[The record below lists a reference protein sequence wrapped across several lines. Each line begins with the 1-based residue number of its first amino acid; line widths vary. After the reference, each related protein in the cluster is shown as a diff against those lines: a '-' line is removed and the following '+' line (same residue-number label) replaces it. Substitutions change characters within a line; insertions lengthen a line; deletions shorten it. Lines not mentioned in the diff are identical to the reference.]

1 MLARCELQPES
12 KEDIVVD
19 AMGGGGHYSIIGIIF
34 GDCECSDTFSCSSTL
49 DKNGGIVLWLAI
61 MIYMFK
67 ALGTVCDEYFVPSL
81 EMISEKLQLSND
93 VAGATFMAAGSSAP
107 ELFTSLVATF
117 LIVNEGGVGTII
129 GSAIFNI
136 LVIVGAT
143 CCFAG
148 QELSIWWYPLARDC
162 SFYVLAI
169 AQLSIVLIDSEVMW
183 YEGLVMFLTYFGYIV
198 FMKFNYKIV
207 KALGGAPGDKVED
220 LEDPE
225 KGGDSSKPE
234 SEAAEKPEKSTQ
246 GEGPRDA
253 AKGATQETSQPE
265 SKVIEVQ
272 QPKVI
277 DVQPETEVAP
287 KVQSG
292 NPNSPDDEENSSK
305 AKDTK
310 AENAASNGDQAA
322 STPEIHAGKA
332 KLDLPT
338 TDTPGASKG
347 SPRGSPRGSL
357 HGEGSHKIW
366 SMHELN
372 HEQHHNHHDKEAG
385 GHTDGQVASSTA
397 EAKDGAE
404 VAEKADEEE
413 EPKGRQFDPL
423 LLIWGLIMPSPER
436 YWLLFSASIGNIAL
450 CTYVMVDAVNRTGCN
465 LGIKPLIMGL
475 IFLAAGTSVPD
486 ALGSI
491 AVAKQG
497 EGDMAVA
504 NAFGS
509 NVFDILLGLG
519 VPWFISTALL
529 QKRVEFPGAG
539 GQLLE
544 WIIILTA
551 ILVLFIGAL
560 VCNKWKLNK
569 KMGIILMGF
578 YVVYVIFALIRAFV
592 AK

>member
-1 MLARCELQPES
+1 
-12 KEDIVVD
+12 
-19 AMGGGGHYSIIGIIF
+19 MGGAGHSIIEMIF
-34 GDCECSDTFSCSSTL
+34 GACECTDTFNCSSTL

-148 QELSIWWYPLARDC
+148 QELEIWWYPLARDC

-183 YEGLVMFLTYFGYIV
+183 YEGLVMFITYIGYIG
-198 FMKFNYKIV
+198 FMKINYKIV
-207 KALGGAPGDKVED
+207 KALGGEPGDKVED

-265 SKVIEVQ
+265 SAPKVIEVQ

-310 AENAASNGDQAA
+310 ADNAASNGDQAA

-338 TDTPGASKG
+338 AETSGASKG

-372 HEQHHNHHDKEAG
+372 HEHHHNHHDKEAG
-385 GHTDGQVASSTA
+385 EHTDGQVASSTA
-397 EAKDGAE
+397 EAKEGAE
-404 VAEKADEEE
+404 DAEKADAEEE
-413 EPKGRQFDPL
+413 KEGRQYDPL
-423 LLIWGLIMPSPER
+423 LLIWGLIMPTPER

-450 CTYVMVDAVNRTGCN
+450 CTYLMVDAVNRTGCN

-529 QKRVEFPGAG
+529 QKRVVFPGAG

-560 VCNKWKLNK
+560 VANKWKLNK
-569 KMGIILMGF
+569 KMGVILMGF